1 MKYAIEIKECLT
13 RTIIVEAEDVD
24 AAIEKTKMAYNQ
36 NIIEVNYD
44 NASVDVDVNDDTE
57 NYIDIF
63 GEETIQEFEVDL
75 N

>member
-24 AAIEKTKMAYNQ
+24 AAIEKTKMAYDQ

>member
-24 AAIEKTKMAYNQ
+24 AAIEKTKMAYDQ

-63 GEETIQEFEVDL
+63 GEETIHEFKVDL